1 MDPSLCK
8 IQKFLIHFLE
18 EGHSVV
24 YDKEAPFELRIQDPK
39 SLPQDVGTL
48 EAIRVKIL
56 QLGDRD
62 NIQNVKIE
70 LTSENDLFF
79 HYTHMVDP
87 DSFRHM
93 QEKQKLMIDFGEYTQ
108 ILMKMVNSCIKE
120 PHSFLAVF
128 IMSTDGSAKLDFIHN
143 IEYKFIEL
151 LSCDFMASSE
161 DTVRQSITF
170 RYNSVKSKV
179 ALMEARLKDV
189 NNLVKIKNP
198 SLLLQLQK

>member
-1 MDPSLCK
+1 M
-8 IQKFLIHFLE
+8 
-18 EGHSVV
+18 
-24 YDKEAPFELRIQDPK
+24 
-39 SLPQDVGTL
+39 
-48 EAIRVKIL
+48 
-56 QLGDRD
+56 
-62 NIQNVKIE
+62 QNVKIE

-79 HYTHMVDP
+79 HYTHIVDE

-93 QEKQKLMIDFGEYTQ
+93 QENQKLMIEFGDYTN
-108 ILMKMVNSCIKE
+108 ILIKMVNSCIKE

-128 IMSTDGSAKLDFIHN
+128 IMNPDGSAKLDFIQN

-151 LSCDFMASSE
+151 LSCDFFASPG

-189 NNLVKIKNP
+189 NNLVKVKNP
-198 SLLLQLQK
+198 SLLLQLQKQNPQMQSSMSQSKTSKFMK